1 MNLASSLPHMIR
13 ISIKIIFAFKKTEK
27 IHIYIVILLNCT
39 NERRLKV
46 ATGSY
51 TLP

>member
-27 IHIYIVILLNCT
+27 NTYLHCYST
-39 NERRLKV
+39 
-46 ATGSY
+46 
-51 TLP
+51 